1 MCVCVCV
8 YRIKIPHVH
17 RTHKHTWALL
27 CDGNHFYAWAIE
39 TKCTGQFYSYFTHKE
54 KEKDSRH
61 CYRNSCA
68 NFGNCIVKMRK
79 REHSQI
85 FLILSLNFY
94 GKKELKFLFRTTK
107 RSSILLL
114 FSCFIFVYSFCARC
128 KHTAMAYRKFLH
140 VIFNVYACTGI
151 LSSWKRTGSIFF
163 FVLLQFLNCFFFLF
177 SLHIRHS
184 FILFTVDFKFTLWLD
199 KIHCARIGIVYA
211 INCWFSTFGIENT
224 VHTKTHGQLIY

>member
-1 MCVCVCV
+1 MARQSKNNPIKRLFLCV

-17 RTHKHTWALL
+17 RTHKHTWAALL

-54 KEKDSRH
+54 KKKGSRH

-114 FSCFIFVYSFCARC
+114 FSCFIFIYSFCARC

-140 VIFNVYACTGI
+140 VIFNVYVCTGI

-163 FVLLQFLNCFFFLF
+163 FFFCFITVFKLFFLF
-177 SLHIRHS
+177 VFFSYSS
-184 FILFTVDFKFTLWLD
+184 FFYSFY
-199 KIHCARIGIVYA
+199 G
-211 INCWFSTFGIENT
+211 
-224 VHTKTHGQLIY
+224 